1 MTGPRPLAV
10 HAITRGGLEIAAR
23 LGAVLGADVRVPEQL
38 LALAPASA
46 TAFSFPM
53 RDALAIAF
61 PRYRGHVFVMA
72 IGAVVRMIAPLL
84 ESKWRDPAV
93 VCVDEAGRFAVS
105 VLSGHAGGA
114 NSLAEE
120 VAAVLG
126 AQAVVTTASDVLGP
140 RTLVLGIGCDRGA
153 PPDLVARGV
162 ETLLARHRIALASVR
177 EIATIDLK
185 ADEPALR
192 ALAERLACPLRLFG
206 AADLDAAPGVE
217 SFSETVRRHVGARA
231 VAEPAALLASGAGH
245 LFVPR
250 QVYTEPGA
258 GRSMTLAAA
267 RIPFSPERSAPGA
280 AHSTL
285 SPPRERRHEVGTL
298 AVVGIGPGAP
308 TQMTAAAR
316 EAIGSAELV
325 VGYATYLQL
334 LGPLLSGKE
343 VVPGR
348 MTGEVA
354 RAREAVERARR
365 GARVALV
372 SSGDAG
378 IYGMASLAF
387 EVLREVGWR
396 RGESPDVT
404 VLPGVTAMSAAASLA
419 GAPLGHDFCA
429 ISLSDLL
436 TPWTVI
442 ARRLEVAA
450 TADFAIALYNPAS
463 TLRRRP
469 LAEARAILLR
479 HRPATTPIAVVTGA
493 YRTAAQCALTDLDR
507 LLDEEIGMTT
517 TVLVGSTRSYAFEG
531 FLVTPRG
538 YGDKY
543 DLGGTARAGERP
555 WASIAPDEKG
565 RT

>member
-1 MTGPRPLAV
+1 
-10 HAITRGGLEIAAR
+10 
-23 LGAVLGADVRVPEQL
+23 
-38 LALAPASA
+38 
-46 TAFSFPM
+46 M
-53 RDALAIAF
+53 RDALALAF

-114 NSLAEE
+114 NRLAEE

-126 AQAVVTTASDVLGP
+126 AQAVVTTASDVLP
-140 RTLVLGIGCDRGA
+140 RNLVLGIGCDRGA

-162 ETLLARHRIALASVR
+162 ETLLTRHRLALASVR
-177 EIATIDLK
+177 VIATIDLK

-206 AADLDAAPGVE
+206 AAELDAAPGVE
-217 SFSETVRRHVGARA
+217 SFSETVRRHVGTRA

-245 LFVPR
+245 LLVPR
-250 QVYTEPGA
+250 QIYTEPGA

-267 RIPFSPERSAPGA
+267 RLPIQNALASALLPRPALRGEGDGTLSTPAAFSPERSAPGD

-285 SPPRERRHEVGTL
+285 SLPRERRCDVGTL

-308 TQMTAAAR
+308 AQMTAAAR
-316 EAIGSAELV
+316 EAIGSAEVV

-334 LGPLLSGKE
+334 LGPLLAGKE
-343 VVPGR
+343 VLAGR
-348 MTGEVA
+348 MTAEIA

-378 IYGMASLAF
+378 IYGMAALAL
-387 EVLREVGWR
+387 EVLREMGWR

-429 ISLSDLL
+429 VSLSDLL

-442 ARRLEVAA
+442 ARRLEAA
-450 TADFAIALYNPAS
+450 AAADFVIALYNPAS

-469 LAEARAILLR
+469 LAEARAVLLR
-479 HRPATTPIAVVTGA
+479 HRPATTPVTVVTGA
-493 YRTAAQCALTDLDR
+493 YRAAARCVLTDLDR

-555 WASIAPDEKG
+555 WASIASGEKG